1 MLVHTLQYWVSETKL
16 HAISTTS
23 DHFTRWQTRAWIIF
37 VMARRG
43 ARKWIT
49 EIVILNL
56 NKFYEGTH
64 GGYWIMVAWICRIS
78 SRILFRRTRDVFLAS
93 MELLFGAVDD
103 VLDVVFFLMAA
114 IERLNYKNCQLQF
127 QKCGFRDQRSH
138 SCPLR
143 ASLCLG
149 VYGHL
154 LWSNRTMFMARMV
167 SMDALRGVE

>member
-49 EIVILNL
+49 QIVILNL

-93 MELLFGAVDD
+93 LELLFGAVDD
-103 VLDVVFFLMAA
+103 VLDVVFLVIPA
-114 IERLNYKNCQLQF
+114 IENYNFKSAAFATNGHILATTRTPSGLGF
-127 QKCGFRDQRSH
+127 QGR
-138 SCPLR
+138 
-143 ASLCLG
+143 
-149 VYGHL
+149 V

-167 SMDALRGVE
+167 SMDAPRGVE